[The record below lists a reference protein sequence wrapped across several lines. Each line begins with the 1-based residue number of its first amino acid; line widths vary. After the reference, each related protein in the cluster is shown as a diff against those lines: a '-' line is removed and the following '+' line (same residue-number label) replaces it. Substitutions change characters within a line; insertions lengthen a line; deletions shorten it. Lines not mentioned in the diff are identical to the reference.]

1 MRVFFFNQ
9 IVATSSVD
17 LSSAPLLDPRL
28 ALVDLEHVDGFS
40 LAFVVSGK
48 IPSMAADRAI
58 FSALVVAC
66 RRGTSWMRR
75 RKGRVCRRLAA
86 GDGLELLDGIPLDLD
101 RDPLLGTVLGMT
113 SSTRLA
119 DRNIRLGPP
128 HALEIKALQ
137 PLYRAL
143 DPLVAIA
150 RIALLLLA
158 RSVPVVGKP
167 SRR

>member
-1 MRVFFFNQ
+1 M
-9 IVATSSVD
+9 
-17 LSSAPLLDPRL
+17 PLLDPRL

-58 FSALVVAC
+58 FSALVVAR

-75 RKGRVCRRLAA
+75 RKVVSAVGLPRVMALNFSTASH
-86 GDGLELLDGIPLDLD
+86 LTS
-101 RDPLLGTVLGMT
+101 TVIHSSAPCWAMT